1 MFSRNVILV
10 LTVLL
15 FSSKALA
22 SGSYSGGDFSRGGSN
37 YTAPSPVPQPVDQA
51 YEYGKSLYF
60 GRFKGKVISYCIN
73 RNEISSPV
81 KRSSIRSAKGVSF
94 TQLGDLLHN
103 CENTGQTMSSILNK
117 NQLNAVAYYLNKRYR
132 LNLRRS

>member
-37 YTAPSPVPQPVDQA
+37 YSAPAPKAVDQA
-51 YEYGKSLYF
+51 YEYGKSIYF
-60 GRFKGKVISYCIN
+60 GRFKGKVVSYCIN
-73 RNEISSPV
+73 RNDVSSPV
-81 KRSSIRSAKGVSF
+81 KRSSIRAVRGVSY
-94 TQLGDLLHN
+94 TQLGDLLYN
-103 CENTGQTMSSILNK
+103 CENIEQTMSSILNK